1 MPGTVL
7 LMQNVLL
14 GQTKV
19 MKIRQRETLSHQ
31 GAIIHE
37 FCLSSA
43 QLKVLTPT
51 SENNFELFVVA
62 GTCRTV
68 DRTMRTKGQSKQP
81 VA

>member
-19 MKIRQRETLSHQ
+19 MKIRHH